1 MVIDL
6 FVEAVV
12 GDGYND
18 CVWQFRLQ
26 IQFYFSWPC
35 KWPSHGVPLFSDI
48 CDIDGSAAEL
58 NASHSYS

>member
-18 CVWQFRLQ
+18 CVWQFGLVNGPVMEYLCSQ
-26 IQFYFSWPC
+26 IFVILT
-35 KWPSHGVPLFSDI
+35 VPLP
-48 CDIDGSAAEL
+48 
-58 NASHSYS
+58 N